1 MHVHIYG
8 QIINKDT
15 SRRPTMNTAHLVA
28 ALALLSGGARAS
40 EDDRSTVVVAL
51 RHDPARLAKLAA
63 TLDDVADPLSPRY
76 GKWLSSEAV
85 GAFTAAPRAQVAA
98 VERWLEG
105 EAVTCRASGD
115 AFVAD
120 TLAFAVIGQVC
131 L

>member
-1 MHVHIYG
+1 
-8 QIINKDT
+8 
-15 SRRPTMNTAHLVA
+15 MNTAHLVA